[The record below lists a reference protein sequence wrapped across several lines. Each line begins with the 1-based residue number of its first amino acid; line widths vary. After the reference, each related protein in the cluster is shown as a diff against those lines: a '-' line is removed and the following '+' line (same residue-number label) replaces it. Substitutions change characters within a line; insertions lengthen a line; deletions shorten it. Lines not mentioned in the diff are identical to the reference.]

1 MNHSFFKVR
10 IGLQGS
16 CHRYGMVATDNIEKE
31 ECLFEIP
38 RSLLLQPKTSSIAEI
53 LETLTNEDQLA
64 SERG

>member
-1 MNHSFFKVR
+1 MNHSLIKVR
-10 IGLQGS
+10 VGLQGS

-38 RSLLLQPKTSSIAEI
+38 RSLLLQPKASSISEI
-53 LETLTNEDQLA
+53 LETLTNEDQFA

>member
-1 MNHSFFKVR
+1 MNHSSFKVR
-10 IGLQGS
+10 VGLQGA

-38 RSLLLQPKTSSIAEI
+38 RSLLLQPKTSSISEI
-53 LETLTNEDQLA
+53 LETLTNEDQLT

>member
-1 MNHSFFKVR
+1 MNHSSFKVR
-10 IGLQGS
+10 AGLQGS

-38 RSLLLQPKTSSIAEI
+38 RALLLQPNTSSISEI

>member
-38 RSLLLQPKTSSIAEI
+38 RSLLLQPNTSSISEI

>member
-1 MNHSFFKVR
+1 MNHPLFKVR
-10 IGLQGS
+10 VRLQGS

-38 RSLLLQPKTSSIAEI
+38 RSLLLQPNTSSISEI